1 MELYSLRTG
10 LHRPATTETDVP
22 LCVDLDGTLLRT
34 DMVWESLVRLL
45 KQNPLYLVLVPGW
58 LLRGRAYL
66 KAEIAAR
73 VEMEVSALPYNQ
85 DLLDFI
91 QAEKRAGRYIML
103 VTASDARLA
112 ERIGAHVGLFDEVL
126 ASDGKT
132 NLRGKNKVKVLADR
146 FGARGFDYAG
156 NSTVDLPVWEQSR
169 QAIVVGGSTGLVT
182 QASERATVSHIFG
195 PHHQFVPALIESIR
209 PHQWVKNLIVFVP
222 LLTAHRLGERLAL
235 WQAVLAFL
243 AFCSCASGMYLLNDL
258 LDLEADRHHPTKRL
272 RPFAAGDLPLPA
284 GLVAFPMLLAMSMF
298 LMWQLPWGFSVVLGV
313 YALLTASYSLRL
325 KEAPILDVFCLTAL
339 YTARLIGG
347 HEAAAVEYSFWL
359 LIFSMFI
366 FLSLALM
373 KRFTELIAAREQNK
387 ADIKGRGYIA
397 SDLQLVATLGTSSGF
412 LAVLVLALYVNSQ
425 DSQVGR
431 LYHHPYL
438 LLCICPLLLYWISRV
453 WFLAHRSEM
462 HDDPIVFALKDP
474 VSYIVGVLTL
484 IILWLAATLK

>member
-1 MELYSLRTG
+1 
-10 LHRPATTETDVP
+10 VP

-45 KQNPLYLVLVPGW
+45 KQNPLYIFLVPGW

-66 KAEIAAR
+66 KAEIASR

-85 DLLDFI
+85 DVLDFI
-91 QAEKRAGRYIML
+91 QAEKRAGRYVIL

-146 FGARGFDYAG
+146 FGVRGFDYAG
-156 NSTVDLPVWEQSR
+156 NSSVDLPVWEQSR

-182 QASERATVSHIFG
+182 QASERSTVSHIFG
-195 PHHQFVPALIESIR
+195 PHQQFLPALMASIR

-235 WQAVLAFL
+235 LQAALAFL
-243 AFCSCASGMYLLNDL
+243 AFCTCASAMYLLNDL
-258 LDLEADRHHPTKRL
+258 LDLEADRHHPSKRL
-272 RPFAAGDLPLPA
+272 RPFASGELPLPV
-284 GLVAFPMLLAMSMF
+284 GLVAFPMLLALSIV
-298 LMWQLPWGFSVVLGV
+298 LMWQLPWGFSVVLGA

-325 KEAPILDVFCLTAL
+325 KEAPILDVFCLAAL

-347 HEAAAVEYSFWL
+347 HEAAVVEYSFWL

-373 KRFTELIAAREQNK
+373 KRFTELLAARQQNK
-387 ADIKGRGYIA
+387 IDLKGRGYIA
-397 SDLQLVATLGTSSGF
+397 GDLQLVATLGTGSGY

-425 DSQVGR
+425 ESQVQR

-453 WFLAHRSEM
+453 WFLAHRGEM

-474 VSYIVGVLTL
+474 VSYVVGALTL
-484 IILWLAATLK
+484 IVLWLAATLK